1 MALGANPVR
10 ATKTKTQHVTN
21 QSNPK
26 KLIQQTL
33 PMYASSASSTTP
45 FPATA
50 ESTTAVFARIAS
62 KPTYSESFV
71 SLSLQTP

>member
-1 MALGANPVR
+1 MALDANPVR

-33 PMYASSASSTTP
+33 PMSASSASSTTP
-45 FPATA
+45 FPAA
-50 ESTTAVFARIAS
+50 ESTTAVFALIAS

>member
-1 MALGANPVR
+1 MALGANPVL
-10 ATKTKTQHVTN
+10 ATKTKTQHLTN

-26 KLIQQTL
+26 KPIQQSL
-33 PMYASSASSTTP
+33 PMSASSARSTSL

-50 ESTTAVFARIAS
+50 ESTTAVSAPIAS

-71 SLSLQTP
+71 LLSLQTP